1 MIQIKNIVLG
11 AFLIIAVAASAQ
23 DSASKAEVQ
32 KVKDSVKMDVRHLGK
47 VSNTTTTTTTRRG
60 YRKKKKDEA
69 DKIKPVAD
77 SLIVKETIV
86 KKDDSIRQVDMPL
99 IEADKVKTE

>member
-1 MIQIKNIVLG
+1 MVQVKNIVLG
-11 AFLIIAVAASAQ
+11 AFLLIATAATAQ
-23 DSASKAEVQ
+23 DTAGKAEVQ

-47 VSNTTTTTTTRRG
+47 VTNTTTTTTKRVG

-69 DKIKPVAD
+69 EKIKPVAD

-86 KKDDSIRQVDMPL
+86 KKDDSIRQKDMPL

>member
-1 MIQIKNIVLG
+1 MVQIKNIVLG
-11 AFLIIAVAASAQ
+11 TLLLIAVSATAQ
-23 DSASKAEVQ
+23 DTSGKTEAQ

-47 VSNTTTTTTTRRG
+47 VSNTTTTTTRRVA
-60 YRKKKKDEA
+60 YRKKKKEESE
-69 DKIKPVAD
+69 KIKPVAD

-86 KKDDSIRQVDMPL
+86 KKDDSIRQQDMPL